1 MERTAD
7 QHFPLLHYDAS
18 CSSWRRKRDDDTGGF
33 FVFFLFFFLFFSYFD
48 LYLEKAQGILR
59 EMYYI

>member
-1 MERTAD
+1 MMTLE
-7 QHFPLLHYDAS
+7 
-18 CSSWRRKRDDDTGGF
+18 G
-33 FVFFLFFFLFFSYFD
+33 FLFFFVFLFFSYFD